1 MIVNQ
6 LLDQEALE
14 ARPQIGSI
22 VDIAVVGCQ
31 RRDIS
36 QDQRYLLWKECAEKS
51 GAWVRAQE
59 AAKQSANAKRSEAT
73 KKRERNEDGTLTSAP
88 TSSGDTGSKE
98 KTGKNP
104 GADAKAKSSKTNRG
118 TVERMD
124 KLSLNARVTES
135 QTVARSFACPV
146 PN

>member
-1 MIVNQ
+1 MLIVA
-6 LLDQEALE
+6 LLNVRQPRSSACP
-14 ARPQIGSI
+14 ARGWGS
-22 VDIAVVGCQ
+22 AGE

-51 GAWVRAQE
+51 GAWVEAQE

-73 KKRERNEDGTLTSAP
+73 KKRERNEDGTLTSTP
-88 TSSGDTGSKE
+88 TSSGDTGAKE

-124 KLSLNARVTES
+124 KLSKLVKLAS
-135 QTVARSFACPV
+135 
-146 PN
+146 